1 MRTNLPEEDVFTHI
15 ASLGK
20 VKSSMV
26 ARLSGESMSF
36 SEVVKIFMPVLVD
49 QAFIIL
55 LNLVNSSMISS
66 SGVAAISAVN
76 MVDSL
81 NFFLINIFVA
91 ISTGGT
97 VVVAQF
103 KGSGNE
109 KMVSKSAAGS
119 VSSVFLLALGI
130 SVTVIILHGP
140 LLGMLFGSAKPD
152 VFSNA
157 RIYLIGC
164 SASYCGIATVESVCG
179 AFRGVGETKSSFA
192 LSFTMNI
199 TYVLL
204 NILFINVLHMG
215 VLGMVIALNIA
226 RYFAAACAIGF
237 LILRGRPLHYHFADT
252 FHFNPVILKKI
263 FYIGLP
269 FAAEQLFFQGD
280 KLLTQ
285 TFIVSMGTLA
295 IDTNAISGSMATMYQ
310 IPANALSLTIITVVG
325 QCIGR
330 RNVPDARKFIKNFL
344 VLASISFVMMTALL
358 LPLFYP
364 IISLFSPPASV
375 VPDVYRILVINCIA
389 LITLWPISFI
399 TPSALRAAGDSKFTS
414 VVAMLSMW
422 LFRVVMGYLLG
433 IVFKFGIVGVWLA
446 MDCEWGVRGTVFLLR
461 YHGDKWYRHNLV

>member
-1 MRTNLPEEDVFTHI
+1 MFQTYM
-15 ASLGK
+15 ASLST
-20 VKSSMV
+20 VKGFII
-26 ARLSGESMSF
+26 RHLSGESMSCRQ
-36 SEVVKIFMPVLVD
+36 VVKIFMPVLVD

-55 LNLVNSSMISS
+55 LNLINTSMISS

-81 NFFLINIFVA
+81 NFFLVNIFVA

-97 VVVAQF
+97 VVVAQY

-130 SVTVIILHGP
+130 SVTVILLHGP
-140 LLGMLFGSAKPD
+140 LLGMLFGSAKAD

-157 RIYLIGC
+157 RVYLIGC
-164 SASYCGIATVESVCG
+164 SASYCGVATVESVCG
-179 AFRGVGETKSSFA
+179 ALRGVGETKSSFA

-204 NILFINVLHMG
+204 NILFINYLRMG

-226 RYFAAACAIGF
+226 RYFAALCAIAF
-237 LILRGRPLHYHFADT
+237 LVRQNNPLNYHFADT

-263 FYIGLP
+263 FYIGMP
-269 FAAEQLFFQGD
+269 FAAEQLFFQGG

-295 IDTNAISGSMATMYQ
+295 IDTNAISGSMGNLFQ

-330 RNVPDARKFIKNFL
+330 RNIADARKFIKNFL
-344 VLASISFVMMTALL
+344 LIASMSYILMSVIIM
-358 LPLFYP
+358 PLFYP
-364 IISLFSPPASV
+364 IVSLFNPPASV

-389 LITLWPISFI
+389 QVLLWPISFI

-422 LFRVVMGYLLG
+422 LFRVVMGYILG
-433 IVFKFGIVGVWLA
+433 ITLKLGIVGVWLA
-446 MDCEWGVRGTVFLLR
+446 MDCEWGVRGTIFFIR
-461 YHGDKWYRHNLV
+461 YHGNKWYRHNLIG